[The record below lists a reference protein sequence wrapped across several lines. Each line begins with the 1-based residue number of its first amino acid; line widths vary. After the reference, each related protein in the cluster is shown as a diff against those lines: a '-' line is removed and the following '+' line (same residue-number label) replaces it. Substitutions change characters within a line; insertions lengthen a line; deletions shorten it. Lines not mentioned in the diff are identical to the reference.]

1 MPQPNA
7 VKCLVVDDEP
17 RLRRVLVRL
26 LEGEGFTCS
35 ETGSGTEALEM
46 MHHDAVP
53 LVISD
58 LRMPQMDGVTL
69 LREILARWP
78 DTAVLVVT
86 AVAEVESAVACLQLG
101 ALDYVAKPFHL
112 DEVRA
117 RVMQALDKRR
127 LILENRMYQH
137 QLEERVQEQAHRI
150 EELSLERLQA
160 LVHFLEEKDP
170 YTRGHSVRVANYS
183 LGIARQ
189 LQLDQEVIDLI
200 ALGAEL
206 HDIGKIGV
214 SEAVL
219 HKAGKLSDTE
229 YRHIMEHPVIGARI
243 LEPLMRDAP
252 GALAIV
258 RSHHERLDGKGFPD
272 GLRGDA
278 IPFEVRVV
286 TVADSFDA
294 MTSVRP
300 YRPALSVQRA
310 MQELEDMQ
318 GVQFDPRAVAGFLGA
333 FPDRAALPLTA
344 PDPRPSPV
352 APMTDTLMVGVSG
365 VRGIVGKDLT
375 DEVVTRYAR
384 AFGLWAGE
392 RTPLVVVGR
401 DARASGPA
409 FEQAVI
415 AGLGSVGCDVVRVG
429 LAPTPTIQL
438 AVEHHGA
445 GGGIAVTAS
454 HNPIEW
460 NALKFIGPD
469 GIFLDATEGGRVMQ
483 LAVEGGQGRSK
494 AVKVSTDDRAVER
507 HLD

>member
-1 MPQPNA
+1 MSQPNA
-7 VKCLVVDDEP
+7 VKCMVVDDEP

-26 LEGEGFTCS
+26 LEGEGFSCS
-35 ETGSGTEALEM
+35 EAGSGTEALEM
-46 MHHDAVP
+46 LQHDPVP

-69 LREILARWP
+69 LREIIARWP
-78 DTAVLVVT
+78 TTAVIVVT

-127 LILENRMYQH
+127 LILENRMYQQ

-170 YTRGHSVRVANYS
+170 YTRGHSVRVANYA
-183 LGIARQ
+183 LGMGRQ
-189 LQLDQEVIDLI
+189 LQLGLDPIDMI

-219 HKAGKLSDTE
+219 PKAGKLSEAE

-243 LEPLMRDAP
+243 LGPLMRDAP
-252 GALAIV
+252 AALAIV

-272 GLRGDA
+272 GLKGDA
-278 IPFEVRVV
+278 IPLEVRIV

-310 MQELEDMQ
+310 MQELEDMK
-318 GVQFDPRAVAGFLGA
+318 GVQFDPRAVAAFLDA
-333 FPDRAALPLTA
+333 FPDRAALPVTTPHARPRVRPGGDCRARRRGLRRDRRGSRADAHRAARRGA
-344 PDPRPSPV
+344 PPGGRRDRHHGEPQPDRMERPQVHRTGRHLSRRRR
-352 APMTDTLMVGVSG
+352 GSSG
-365 VRGIVGKDLT
+365 PDADGGGRCRAGQGGEGRSEERRVGK
-375 DEVVTRYAR
+375 E
-384 AFGLWAGE
+384 
-392 RTPLVVVGR
+392 
-401 DARASGPA
+401 
-409 FEQAVI
+409 
-415 AGLGSVGCDVVRVG
+415 C
-429 LAPTPTIQL
+429 
-438 AVEHHGA
+438 
-445 GGGIAVTAS
+445 
-454 HNPIEW
+454 
-460 NALKFIGPD
+460 
-469 GIFLDATEGGRVMQ
+469 
-483 LAVEGGQGRSK
+483 RSRW
-494 AVKVSTDDRAVER
+494 SPY
-507 HLD
+507 H

>member
-26 LEGEGFTCS
+26 LEGEGFTCT
-35 ETGSGTEALEM
+35 EAGSGTEALELLQQER
-46 MHHDAVP
+46 VP

-69 LREILARWP
+69 LREIVARWP
-78 DTAVLVVT
+78 DTAVIVVT

-127 LILENRMYQH
+127 LKLEVEDYRRT
-137 QLEERVQEQAHRI
+137 LEARVQEQAHRI

-170 YTRGHSVRVANYS
+170 YTRGHSVRVASYS
-183 LGIARQ
+183 ARIGQ
-189 LQLDQEVIDLI
+189 AMALPQAVLDTI

-219 HKAGKLSDTE
+219 HKAGKLSEAE
-229 YRHIMEHPVIGARI
+229 YRHIMEHPAIGARI
-243 LEPLMRDAP
+243 LAPLMREAP
-252 GALAIV
+252 GALAII

-272 GLRGDA
+272 GLKGDE
-278 IPFEVRVV
+278 IPLEVRVV

-300 YRPALSVQRA
+300 YRPALSVA
-310 MQELEDMQ
+310 KALQELEE
-318 GVQFDPRAVAGFLGA
+318 GKGRQFHAPAVEAFLAA
-333 FPDRAALPLTA
+333 FPDQALLPVSNPEVRPLHLPSPIPEALHRAA
-344 PDPRPSPV
+344 PRP
-352 APMTDTLMVGVSG
+352 D
-365 VRGIVGKDLT
+365 
-375 DEVVTRYAR
+375 
-384 AFGLWAGE
+384 
-392 RTPLVVVGR
+392 
-401 DARASGPA
+401 
-409 FEQAVI
+409 
-415 AGLGSVGCDVVRVG
+415 
-429 LAPTPTIQL
+429 
-438 AVEHHGA
+438 
-445 GGGIAVTAS
+445 
-454 HNPIEW
+454 
-460 NALKFIGPD
+460 
-469 GIFLDATEGGRVMQ
+469 
-483 LAVEGGQGRSK
+483 
-494 AVKVSTDDRAVER
+494 
-507 HLD
+507 

>member
-1 MPQPNA
+1 MPNFSGLR
-7 VKCLVVDDEP
+7 CLVVDDEP

-26 LEGEGFTCS
+26 LEGEGFGCA
-35 ETGSGTEALEM
+35 EAASGVEALQELER
-46 MHHDAVP
+46 APVP

-58 LRMPQMDGVTL
+58 LRMPEMDGVTL
-69 LREILARWP
+69 LREIIARWP
-78 DTAVLVVT
+78 DTAVIVVT

-117 RVMQALDKRR
+117 RVM
-127 LILENRMYQH
+127 
-137 QLEERVQEQAHRI
+137 QAHRI

-272 GLRGDA
+272 GLKGDQ
-278 IPFEVRVV
+278 IPLEVRIVG
-286 TVADSFDA
+286 VADSFDA

-300 YRPALSVQRA
+300 YRPALSVQKA
-310 MQELEDMQ
+310 LQELED
-318 GVQFDPRAVAGFLGA
+318 GKGSQFHPPAVEAFLAA
-333 FPDRAALPLTA
+333 FPDPSALPVTT
-344 PDPRPSPV
+344 PEVRPLHLP
-352 APMTDTLMVGVSG
+352 P
-365 VRGIVGKDLT
+365 
-375 DEVVTRYAR
+375 
-384 AFGLWAGE
+384 
-392 RTPLVVVGR
+392 P
-401 DARASGPA
+401 
-409 FEQAVI
+409 
-415 AGLGSVGCDVVRVG
+415 
-429 LAPTPTIQL
+429 
-438 AVEHHGA
+438 
-445 GGGIAVTAS
+445 
-454 HNPIEW
+454 
-460 NALKFIGPD
+460 
-469 GIFLDATEGGRVMQ
+469 LDAHR
-483 LAVEGGQGRSK
+483 RS
-494 AVKVSTDDRAVER
+494 SPPD
-507 HLD
+507 

>member
-26 LEGEGFTCS
+26 LEGEGFTCA
-35 ETGSGTEALEM
+35 EAGSGTEALEK
-46 MHHDAVP
+46 MHAEPVP

-78 DTAVLVVT
+78 DTAVIVVT

-127 LILENRMYQH
+127 LILENRMYHH

-170 YTRGHSVRVANYS
+170 YTRGHSVRVANYA
-183 LGIARQ
+183 LGIGRQ
-189 LQLDQEVIDLI
+189 LQLDREVIDMI

-219 HKAGKLSDTE
+219 HKAGRLSDAE

-243 LEPLMRDAP
+243 LAPLLRDVPA
-252 GALAIV
+252 ALAIV
-258 RSHHERLDGKGFPD
+258 RSHHERLDGKGLPD
-272 GLRGDA
+272 GLTGDD
-278 IPFEVRVV
+278 IPLEVRVV

-310 MQELEDMQ
+310 LQELED
-318 GVQFDPRAVAGFLGA
+318 GKGTQFHPPAVEAFLAA
-333 FPDRAALPLTA
+333 FPDPSALPVTTPEVRPLHLPPP
-344 PDPRPSPV
+344 PDAHRRSSP
-352 APMTDTLMVGVSG
+352 
-365 VRGIVGKDLT
+365 
-375 DEVVTRYAR
+375 
-384 AFGLWAGE
+384 
-392 RTPLVVVGR
+392 
-401 DARASGPA
+401 
-409 FEQAVI
+409 
-415 AGLGSVGCDVVRVG
+415 
-429 LAPTPTIQL
+429 
-438 AVEHHGA
+438 
-445 GGGIAVTAS
+445 
-454 HNPIEW
+454 
-460 NALKFIGPD
+460 PD
-469 GIFLDATEGGRVMQ
+469 
-483 LAVEGGQGRSK
+483 
-494 AVKVSTDDRAVER
+494 
-507 HLD
+507 